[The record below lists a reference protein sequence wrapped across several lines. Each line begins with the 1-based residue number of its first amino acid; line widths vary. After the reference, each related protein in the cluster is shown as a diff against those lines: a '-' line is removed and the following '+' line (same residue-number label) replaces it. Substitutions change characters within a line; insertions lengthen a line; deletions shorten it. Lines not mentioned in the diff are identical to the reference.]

1 MAGVLIADGH
11 AIFRKGLASVLDG
24 AGWTVSGTVGDGKAA
39 LEAIGS
45 LDPEIL
51 ILDLDIPSMDG
62 LSTLRAIRKR
72 GDQRPVVVIA
82 AEVPDKILPELI
94 SLKPDG
100 IILKSSP
107 ENRLVDAI
115 RAAQSGNRCYDSQI
129 VDRVF
134 TAPRD
139 LSAVALNDR
148 DVAIC
153 NAVAEGK
160 RNHEIAE
167 LMGLS
172 LATVKVYLHLIF
184 RKLGVSKRSELAAHV
199 MARRQLED

>member
-82 AEVPDKILPELI
+82 AEVPDKVLPELI

-100 IILKSSP
+100 I
-107 ENRLVDAI
+107 
-115 RAAQSGNRCYDSQI
+115 
-129 VDRVF
+129 
-134 TAPRD
+134 
-139 LSAVALNDR
+139 
-148 DVAIC
+148 
-153 NAVAEGK
+153 
-160 RNHEIAE
+160 
-167 LMGLS
+167 
-172 LATVKVYLHLIF
+172 
-184 RKLGVSKRSELAAHV
+184 
-199 MARRQLED
+199 